1 MAIIEK
7 IEHNRKTLALII
19 RKKDHPKKIGANFI
33 TKNTDPFQLGFI
45 NYPTN
50 HKIKPHFHKNRKRI
64 INTCT
69 EVLIVKEGILDVYF
83 YKKNGKKINIKKK
96 LKKGDILLLL
106 QGGHG
111 FKVSKKISLIEIK
124 QGPYSINKDKKI
136 IK

>member
-1 MAIIEK
+1 MV
-7 IEHNRKTLALII
+7 ALII

-69 EVLIVKEGILDVYF
+69 EVLIVKEGILDFSDLASVT
-83 YKKNGKKINIKKK
+83 
-96 LKKGDILLLL
+96 LE
-106 QGGHG
+106 
-111 FKVSKKISLIEIK
+111 IET
-124 QGPYSINKDKKI
+124 SWA
-136 IK
+136 

>member
-1 MAIIEK
+1 MIEK
-7 IEHNRKTLALII
+7 IKYNKNLLALII
-19 RKKDHPKKIGANFI
+19 RKKDHPKNSGANFI

-50 HKIKPHFHKNRKRI
+50 HKIKPHYHKKRKRI

-69 EVLIVKEGILDVYF
+69 EVLIVKKGVLNVYF
-83 YKKNGKKINIKKK
+83 YKKNGRKLKKNKK
-96 LKKGDILLLL
+96 LKTGDIIILF

-111 FKVSKKISLIEIK
+111 FKVSKNISLIEIK
-124 QGPYSINKDKKI
+124 QGPYSVNKDKKI

>member
-1 MAIIEK
+1 MIEK
-7 IEHNRKTLALII
+7 IKYNKNLLALII
-19 RKKDHPKKIGANFI
+19 RKKDHPKNSGANFI

-50 HKIKPHFHKNRKRI
+50 HKIKPHYHKKRKRI

-69 EVLIVKEGILDVYF
+69 EVLIVKKGVLNVYF
-83 YKKNGKKINIKKK
+83 YKKNGRKLKKNKK
-96 LKKGDILLLL
+96 LKTGDIIILF

-111 FKVSKKISLIEIK
+111 FKVSKNISLIEIK
-124 QGPYSINKDKKI
+124 QGPYSVHKDKKI